1 MKTITFYSYKGGV
14 GRSLALSNIAIRLSE
29 YGKKVCIMDFDLDA
43 PGLQFKFKNYRL
55 DKPIKNGIVDY
66 IFEYA
71 NHGILVPNLEN
82 HKLILV
88 PHNKNNEPITFIPA
102 GNIESDEYW
111 KKLAM
116 LNWNKLFYSERGQ
129 GIRFFLDLKAK
140 IEKEIK
146 PDILLIDSRT
156 GINDISGITLKL
168 FADEAVVLAVNNDE
182 NIFGSQ
188 RVLKNLMYGT
198 DYFRGKPKA
207 HFVLNRVPF
216 GNSPQDK
223 SDKYTLIE
231 SLKKRFITGLNV
243 KEFNISIIHAD
254 KRLEVSERQL
264 IGIHD
269 DGNATSV
276 ANDYLKLF
284 EILAN
289 DTLSKDEI
297 KYFKNRKEADHE
309 FNLAT
314 QESDNALKLI
324 HINKAIAL
332 NNKHADYYKLRGYI
346 YQELHEYTKAILD
359 IRKAIKLNS
368 IDNES
373 NALLGLLYY
382 MTHDYDNAIN
392 YFDKAIDDPEIAIY
406 KSDILFLKGEYE
418 KAQKVF
424 DDFLDV
430 EPFNDSILNARANY
444 LRILKE
450 YDGAYMDIYKAI
462 EINPN
467 DPVYF
472 ATLAEIH
479 ADNDRINDFYLNL
492 NIALSKGLEAV
503 NLNDTKDVYARF
515 INDER
520 FIKLMNKY
528 EINIEEIMAD

>member
-254 KRLEVSERQL
+254 KRLEVSER
-264 IGIHD
+264 
-269 DGNATSV
+269 
-276 ANDYLKLF
+276 
-284 EILAN
+284 
-289 DTLSKDEI
+289 
-297 KYFKNRKEADHE
+297 
-309 FNLAT
+309 
-314 QESDNALKLI
+314 
-324 HINKAIAL
+324 
-332 NNKHADYYKLRGYI
+332 
-346 YQELHEYTKAILD
+346 
-359 IRKAIKLNS
+359 
-368 IDNES
+368 
-373 NALLGLLYY
+373 
-382 MTHDYDNAIN
+382 
-392 YFDKAIDDPEIAIY
+392 
-406 KSDILFLKGEYE
+406 
-418 KAQKVF
+418 
-424 DDFLDV
+424 
-430 EPFNDSILNARANY
+430 
-444 LRILKE
+444 
-450 YDGAYMDIYKAI
+450 
-462 EINPN
+462 
-467 DPVYF
+467 
-472 ATLAEIH
+472 
-479 ADNDRINDFYLNL
+479 
-492 NIALSKGLEAV
+492 
-503 NLNDTKDVYARF
+503 
-515 INDER
+515 
-520 FIKLMNKY
+520 
-528 EINIEEIMAD
+528 